1 MAFSRGP
8 KVITDGLIFAVDAG
22 STRSYPDSG
31 NTLYDLTGN
40 YTGMSLY
47 GNTSYGSISNGV
59 VNLSASGNAD
69 ANGCILRSTET
80 ISTTL
85 NSDFTTTGW
94 LYRTNSNS
102 AELMSYRETW
112 QRLALDISDSGIYFY
127 QRETVDANANGSYNT
142 FSTGV
147 SVSNARNVWEHF
159 TLSKSGTQWSFYKN
173 GEHIG
178 TNTFSMTE
186 TVSGAG
192 FHIGAAWS
200 DDDYL
205 GKGMNGKVGPVM
217 HYTIS
222 LSSDEVYQNY
232 NAQKSRFEL

>member
-1 MAFSRGP
+1 MALHHNP
-8 KVITDGLIFAVDAG
+8 KIITAGIVLYLDAG
-22 STRSYPDSG
+22 DQNSYPGTG

-40 YTGMSLY
+40 YSGMSLY

-59 VNLSASGNAD
+59 VNLTASGNAD
-69 ANGCILRSTET
+69 TNGCILRSTQT

-94 LYRTNSNS
+94 LYRTNSDS

-112 QRLALDISDSGIYFY
+112 QRLALDITDAGINFY
-127 QRETVDANANGSYNT
+127 QREIVDAGGDGSNNT

-147 SVSNARNVWEHF
+147 SITNSRNVWEHF
-159 TLSKSGTQWSFYKN
+159 ALSKAGNQWSFYKN
-173 GEHIG
+173 GSLIG
-178 TNTFSMTE
+178 TNTFTMTE

-205 GKGMNGKVGPVM
+205 GRGMNGSVGPVM
-217 HYTIS
+217 HYTRA
-222 LSSDEVYQNY
+222 LSASEIEQNY
-232 NAQKSRFEL
+232 ITQKSRF